1 MLNLVEKQEEIKI
14 RKTHKEEKEE
24 NRVTLKNILLS
35 NVKTFILTNERA
47 VTTKRLVNRQTRR
60 HKKEKLSID
69 GLHTR

>member
-35 NVKTFILTNERA
+35 NVITFILTNERA
-47 VTTKRLVNRQTRR
+47 LTTKKLVTVKLEDTR
-60 HKKEKLSID
+60 KKN
-69 GLHTR
+69 